1 MGDNRCN
8 PWMWFDVLTLP
19 AIIGSPDNAMASPY
33 TNLAQASL
41 LETSMTTE
49 DTHLLRKQEA
59 KTSPRKV
66 QGLPFSSEKNKI
78 DPKEPAQQGTLNA
91 LPPMKIHYN

>member
-1 MGDNRCN
+1 MGDNNNN

-33 TNLAQASL
+33 TNPVQAGL

-59 KTSPRKV
+59 KTSPREV
-66 QGLPFSSEKNKI
+66 QGLPISS
-78 DPKEPAQQGTLNA
+78 
-91 LPPMKIHYN
+91 PPFNPNRPGGQNPL